1 MGASIT
7 IKNLGPIKE
16 CSMQIDRF
24 TVLTGAQASGK
35 STIAKCVYLCR
46 TIKDDFLELILKAEY
61 YEDRKKLV
69 KNLKSLLRNK
79 FLRMFGT
86 SLAMSD
92 DMVVNYQYRKDI
104 SVTLSIL
111 KKDADMD
118 IMDNYVGVMFSQSL
132 LDGLSSIIQ
141 NRKAENYLLEDEI
154 NKLFDDE
161 YKTIYIP
168 AGRSLISLLTS
179 QLNYL
184 YITMDERQKRMM
196 DYTTQKYIEYILKI
210 RPLFANGLNGLLAE
224 SDNSVL
230 PKAKTILK
238 MINGVLKGR
247 YVFSNGTEL
256 FYINDENYQTPYDER
271 FVKINFTSS
280 GQQETVW
287 IFNILFYVLI
297 NKTRAFIIVEEPEA
311 HLYPDAQKKITEI
324 LAFMNN
330 CDCQMMI
337 TTHSP
342 YVLGSVNNLIYAY
355 YVSKKSKDK
364 SRIKSIVN
372 KDLFVKNYSAFQVE
386 DGIIQSCIESSPEK
400 LIMNE
405 VIDGAS
411 REIND
416 LYDKL
421 FDLENE

>member
-7 IKNLGPIKE
+7 IKNLGPIKD

-24 TVLTGAQASGK
+24 TVLTGTQASGK

-46 TIKDDFLELILKAEY
+46 TIKDDFLDLILRAEY

-92 DMVVNYQYRKDI
+92 DMVVNYQYKEDI

-118 IMDNYVGVMFSQSL
+118 IMDNYVGVMFSNKL
-132 LDGLSSIIQ
+132 HDGLSSIIQ
-141 NRKAENYLLEDEI
+141 NRKAENFLLENEI

-184 YITMDERQKRMM
+184 YVTMDERQKRMM

-256 FYINDENYQTPYDER
+256 FYIDDENYQTPYDER

-311 HLYPDAQKKITEI
+311 HLYPDAQKKMTEI
-324 LAFMNN
+324 LSFMNN

-355 YVSKKSKDK
+355 YVSKKIKDK

-386 DGIIQSCIESSPEK
+386 NGIIRTCVEDTPEK

-416 LYDKL
+416 VYDKL